1 MSCRHR
7 ERCITS
13 GVPARSAI
21 SSRMSQA
28 TSANAI
34 RAKQRAWG
42 LPHSRL
48 TTLRAD
54 GLRPASPDPWE
65 TPVISHWRTFSA
77 LLRRVGTHP
86 AQATKEGPVT
96 SGTARRNQTTS
107 AAARRVRYAPALQPP
122 LPARDIETLRDAPL
136 KTSRVYRL
144 VPVKPWAGTHMNIIL
159 SMEMSRVFGGDDT
172 YAVIPGRCGTH
183 RTRNSA

>member
-1 MSCRHR
+1 MSRGLRSSRRPGNKKGGGDAGGFAVLHGHLHEWEKVQMMGRHR
-7 ERCITS
+7 ERRIAS
-13 GVPARSAI
+13 SVP
-21 SSRMSQA
+21 
-28 TSANAI
+28 
-34 RAKQRAWG
+34 RAG
-42 LPHSRL
+42 
-48 TTLRAD
+48 

-65 TPVISHWRTFSA
+65 TPFISHWRTFSA
-77 LLRRVGTHP
+77 LLRRVGTRP
-86 AQATKEGPVT
+86 KQAAKEGPVT

-159 SMEMSRVFGGDDT
+159 
-172 YAVIPGRCGTH
+172 
-183 RTRNSA
+183 